1 MKTSS
6 KLTLGL
12 ACATICLV
20 LGACGDGNVPAAK
33 DVQVKPP
40 ASAPV
45 AAPGDKFK
53 GSMGSNNTPGAPTG
67 DAPKPADGN

>member
-6 KLTLGL
+6 KLTLGV

-20 LGACGDGNVPAAK
+20 LGACGDSNVPASK

-40 ASAPV
+40 AATP
-45 AAPGDKFK
+45 ADAPGAKFK
-53 GSMGSNNTPGAPTG
+53 GSFGSNNTPGAPAG